1 MTILSVTVKR
11 PAVETETGGYVP
23 LSGCTAAPYG
33 PVGATGATGASGTP
47 GATGATG
54 PVGGPGTP
62 GGPTG
67 PTGPTGPSGPPG
79 VTGASGLGV
88 TGATG
93 PAGGPTGPS
102 GASGPIGPSGP
113 TGVTGPT
120 GLQGSTGVTG
130 ATGATGPANNDAMAN
145 GALNVTAAA
154 GALTIAIKNLSG
166 GDPSAGSPVTFKFP
180 DNLGGITA
188 INVTAPLNVV
198 VPSGATLGVVAAGRA
213 FRLWVVAFNDAG
225 TVRLGVGRMS
235 TEGSG
240 ASSQT
245 LPMICGLNDSG
256 IRSSTLISAS
266 ANTVGTIYTNQ
277 AVSSK
282 PQRIL
287 GYIEWS
293 VGGLATLGTWTTT
306 NIIQTQQM
314 TPGTRKPGDVVQTWT
329 VCASTSV
336 VQNVQAAMYS
346 PLVLNNVNLLHAC
359 NMTEI
364 RASMILTTVANG
376 NALGRIY
383 WGPSLNS
390 GTAWAQIDCLEVF
403 YPSTASWTSGHVW
416 AVDFP
421 QLTSNPNFTVGA
433 GFTPLDTNSV
443 TFNPSLLPCLMV
455 MKEIQG

>member
-1 MTILSVTVKR
+1 MTIISVQVKR

-33 PVGATGATGASGTP
+33 PPGVTGATGASGTP
-47 GATGATG
+47 GPTGATG
-54 PVGGPGTP
+54 PVGAPGTP

-67 PTGPTGPSGPPG
+67 PSGPTGMTGPPG
-79 VTGASGLGV
+79 ATGLGVTGV

-102 GASGPIGPSGP
+102 GASGPTGPSGP

-145 GALNVTAAA
+145 GALNVTASA

-166 GDPSAGSPVTFKFP
+166 GDPSTASPVTFKFS

-188 INVTAPLNVV
+188 INVTAPLNLV
-198 VPSGATLGVVAAGRA
+198 VPSGCNLGVVAAGRA
-213 FRLWVVAFNDAG
+213 FRLWIVAFNDAG
-225 TVRLGVGRMS
+225 TVRIGVGRMS
-235 TEGSG
+235 SEGPG
-240 ASSQT
+240 GYVNV
-245 LPMICGLNDSG
+245 PMICGLDDNG
-256 IRSSTLISAS
+256 IRSSTLISSS
-266 ANTVGTIYTNQ
+266 ANQVGTIYTGQ

-287 GYIEWS
+287 GYIEWG

-306 NIIQTQQM
+306 NIIQIQQM

-329 VCASTSV
+329 AYTASSV
-336 VQNVQAAMYS
+336 TQNAQAAIYS
-346 PLVLNNVNLLHAC
+346 PLVLNNINLLHAC

-364 RASMILTTVANG
+364 RAAMILTTVAGG

-383 WGPSLNS
+383 WGASLNA
-390 GTAWAQIDCLEVF
+390 GTSWAQIDCLEI
-403 YPSTASWTSGHVW
+403 YITGGGSWTSGHVS

-433 GFTPLDTNSV
+433 GFTPMDTNSV
-443 TFNPSLLPCLMV
+443 TFNPSLLPLLMV

>member
-1 MTILSVTVKR
+1 MTILSVQVKR

-33 PVGATGATGASGTP
+33 PPGVTGATGASGTP

-54 PVGGPGTP
+54 PVGSPGTP

-67 PTGPTGPSGPPG
+67 PTGPTGMTGPPGPTGAG
-79 VTGASGLGV
+79 VTGA

-102 GASGPIGPSGP
+102 GASGPTGPSGS

-120 GLQGSTGVTG
+120 GLQGTTGVTG

-145 GALNVTAAA
+145 GAINVTAAA

-166 GDPSAGSPVTFKFP
+166 GDPSAGSPVTFRFS
-180 DNLGGITA
+180 DNLGGITS

-198 VPSGATLGVVAAGRA
+198 VPSSATLGVVAAGRA

-225 TVRLGVGRMS
+225 TVRIGVGRMS
-235 TEGSG
+235 TEGNSSG
-240 ASSQT
+240 NQT
-245 LPMICGLNDSG
+245 VPMICGLDDNG
-256 IRSSTLISAS
+256 IRSSTLISSS
-266 ANTVGTIYTNQ
+266 ANTVGTIYTGQ

-287 GYIEWS
+287 GYIEWG
-293 VGGLATLGTWTTT
+293 VAGLATLGTWTTT
-306 NIIQTQQM
+306 NIIQIQQM

-329 VCASTSV
+329 AYANTSV
-336 VQNVQAAMYS
+336 TQNAQAAIYS
-346 PLVLNNVNLLHAC
+346 PLVLNNINLLHPC

-364 RASMILTTVANG
+364 RASMILTTVAGG

-383 WGPSLNS
+383 WGASLNA
-390 GTAWAQIDCLEVF
+390 GTAWAQIDCMEILI
-403 YPSTASWTSGHVW
+403 SSSSGWSSGHVSG
-416 AVDFP
+416 VDFP
-421 QLTSNPNFTVGA
+421 QLGGNPNFTVGA
-433 GFTPLDTNSV
+433 GFTPMDTNAV
-443 TFNPSLLPCLMV
+443 TFNPSLLPMLMV